1 MPPASPPSDCQWDR
15 SLTTCRGLTLDV
27 YAPTAAACEEECC
40 ADATCEKWEFGVGSA
55 TGCHRGGAVNCTAFS
70 GDPALFAMGHK
81 LGTDGLGLLPLD
93 APPAPPRVPGS
104 PALPAS
110 SDGVMVSADGL
121 RLEVVVIAL
130 VGGLMVLVCLLGGG
144 CYYFYDG
151 KQASESRRVT
161 PITAAERR
169 AALESAKAARERAVA
184 PKVHAYPQLTTGAV
198 LDFATADV
206 ADGDAIMHADQPP
219 PSAGSSAGSE
229 GLGEAG
235 KWARTQMARAR
246 GDAARFAAR
255 GDDDLAGGDDIVDD
269 DERPVS
275 ASNIDFLTE
284 DTAEAAEREQR
295 QIDLLEQEVARAKAA
310 ARTAETNA
318 RARGALADGADDD
331 DFSQPSPP
339 PSAPANSRPGTAAS
353 QASSSSTPPQRGM
366 KKAPSSF
373 LLRPKD

>member
-1 MPPASPPSDCQWDR
+1 
-15 SLTTCRGLTLDV
+15 
-27 YAPTAAACEEECC
+27 
-40 ADATCEKWEFGVGSA
+40 
-55 TGCHRGGAVNCTAFS
+55 
-70 GDPALFAMGHK
+70 
-81 LGTDGLGLLPLD
+81 
-93 APPAPPRVPGS
+93 
-104 PALPAS
+104 
-110 SDGVMVSADGL
+110 
-121 RLEVVVIAL
+121 
-130 VGGLMVLVCLLGGG
+130 
-144 CYYFYDG
+144 
-151 KQASESRRVT
+151 
-161 PITAAERR
+161 
-169 AALESAKAARERAVA
+169 
-184 PKVHAYPQLTTGAV
+184 
-198 LDFATADV
+198 
-206 ADGDAIMHADQPP
+206 
-219 PSAGSSAGSE
+219 
-229 GLGEAG
+229 
-235 KWARTQMARAR
+235 MARAR
-246 GDAARFAAR
+246 DDAARFAAR